1 MELSNFQEVVT
12 FAIRKEAD
20 AATLY
25 ETYANKVTNPGIKKM
40 FEELMKEEL
49 GHKKILE
56 NISEQKIDD
65 YKLTDI
71 PDLKI
76 SDYSQEQAFRPDMN
90 FQEALLL
97 AIKREENALNLYNNL
112 VRTTGSSKL
121 QKVFQTLAQEE
132 AKHKLRLETE
142 YDEHVYKWD

>member
-1 MELSNFQEVVT
+1 MELANFQEVVT

-56 NISEQKIDD
+56 GVTEQKVDD
-65 YKLTDI
+65 YELAEV

-76 SDYSQEQAFRPDMN
+76 SDYSQEQEFKPDMN

-112 VRTTGSSKL
+112 VKSTNSPQL
-121 QKVFQTLAQEE
+121 QKLFQTLAQEE

>member
-1 MELSNFQEVVT
+1 MELSNFQEVIT

-25 ETYANKVTNPGIKKM
+25 ETYASKVSNPGIKKM

-56 NISEQKIDD
+56 NITEQKVED
-65 YKLTDI
+65 YKLTAV

-76 SDYSQEQAFRPDMN
+76 SDYSQEQEFKPDMN

-97 AIKREENALNLYNNL
+97 AIKREENSLNLYNNL
-112 VRTTGSSKL
+112 VKSTGNPQL
-121 QKVFQTLAQEE
+121 QKLFQTLSQEE

>member
-1 MELSNFQEVVT
+1 MELSNFQEVLT

-25 ETYANKVTNPGIKKM
+25 ETYANKVSNPGIKKM
-40 FEELMKEEL
+40 FEELNKEEL

-56 NISEQKIDD
+56 GVTEQKVDE
-65 YKLTDI
+65 YKLTAV

-76 SDYSQEQAFRPDMN
+76 SEYSQEQEFRPEMN

-97 AIKREENALNLYNNL
+97 AIKREENSLNLYNNL
-112 VRTTGSSKL
+112 IKSTDSPQL
-121 QKVFQTLAQEE
+121 QKLFQTLAQEE

>member
-49 GHKKILE
+49 SHKKILE
-56 NISEQKIDD
+56 NISEQKVDD
-65 YKLTDI
+65 YKLADV

-76 SDYSQEQAFRPDMN
+76 SDYSQEQTFKPDMN

-112 VRTTGSSKL
+112 VKSTHSPQL
-121 QKVFQTLAQEE
+121 QKLFQTLAQEE

>member
-1 MELSNFQEVVT
+1 MDLSNFQEVIT
-12 FAIRKEAD
+12 FATRKEAD

-25 ETYANKVTNPGIKKM
+25 ETYANKVSNPGIKKM
-40 FEELMKEEL
+40 FEELTKEEL
-49 GHKKILE
+49 KHKAILE
-56 NISEQKIDD
+56 GVTEQKVEE
-65 YKLTDI
+65 YGLTTV

-76 SDYSQEQAFRPDMN
+76 SDYSQEQQFKPDMN

-97 AIKREENALNLYNNL
+97 AIKREENSLNLYNNL
-112 VRTTGSSKL
+112 IKSTDNPQL
-121 QKVFQTLAQEE
+121 QKLFQTLAQEE

>member
-49 GHKKILE
+49 GHKKILQG
-56 NISEQKIDD
+56 ITVQKVDD
-65 YKLTDI
+65 YKLTDVL
-71 PDLKI
+71 DLKI
-76 SDYSQEQAFRPDMN
+76 SDYSQEQVFKPDMN

-112 VRTTGSSKL
+112 VKSTHSPQL
-121 QKVFQTLAQEE
+121 QKLFQTLAQEE